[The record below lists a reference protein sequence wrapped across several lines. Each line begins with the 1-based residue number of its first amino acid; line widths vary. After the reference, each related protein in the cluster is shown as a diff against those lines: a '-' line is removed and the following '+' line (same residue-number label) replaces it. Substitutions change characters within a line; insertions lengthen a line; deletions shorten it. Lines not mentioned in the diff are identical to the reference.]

1 MSQVNFGYLREK
13 NKGDF
18 MKKERLFYLD
28 FVRAIAVISIII
40 THFNAR
46 YLYLS
51 PPMPEKAVLTTTVSN
66 IYIGSWGVSLFFIIS
81 GAALMYVY
89 QERIEI
95 KNFYRKRF
103 LSIYPMFWIAYI
115 IAFFYLFYT
124 NKMIPGSGAP
134 KINFIYTILG
144 MDGMVA
150 AYIPTYYIL
159 GEWFLGAIILMYI
172 LFPLL
177 RIGVKKQP
185 IMTFGISLL
194 IYGLIIICIK
204 DINVSIIILTR
215 LPEILFGML
224 YAQSG
229 KKINWKMAV
238 SAMIILVG
246 NSIIKPS
253 FPEAI
258 QTTYVGIASF
268 VLLVYLSYW
277 FKFKICHYL
286 CNIISKYSYAIF
298 LVHHVI
304 ISEMMMTFD
313 LTNISRGYSYVLFA
327 VICLV
332 IAVIAWGL
340 YHFHAYIM
348 SQISIL
354 SNK

>member
-1 MSQVNFGYLREK
+1 
-13 NKGDF
+13 

-28 FVRAIAVISIII
+28 FIRTIAVISILI

-46 YLYLS
+46 FLYLN

-66 IYIGSWGVSLFFIIS
+66 VYIGSWGVSLFFIIS

-89 QERIEI
+89 QEKIEI
-95 KNFYRKRF
+95 KQFYKKRF
-103 LSIYPMFWIAYI
+103 MSIYPMFWIAYI
-115 IAFFYLFYT
+115 VAFFYLFYT
-124 NKMIPGSGAP
+124 NKTIPGSGAP
-134 KINFIYTILG
+134 KINFLYTILG

-159 GEWFLGAIILMYI
+159 GEWFLGAIILMYV

-177 RIGVKKQP
+177 RLGVKKKP
-185 IMTFGISLL
+185 IMTFGLSLL
-194 IYGLIIICIK
+194 IYGVIVVCIK

-224 YAQSG
+224 YVQSE
-229 KKINWKMAV
+229 KKIDWKTAV
-238 SAMIILVG
+238 SATIILVV

-253 FPEAI
+253 FPDAI

-268 VLLVYLSYW
+268 ILLIYLSYW
-277 FKFKICHYL
+277 FRFKICYCM
-286 CNIISKYSYAIF
+286 CNIVSKYSYAIF

-313 LTNISRGYSYVLFA
+313 LTHISRGYSYMLFA
-327 VICLV
+327 VVCAV
-332 IAVIAWGL
+332 IAVFSWGL

-348 SQISIL
+348 SQISL
-354 SNK
+354 LFNK

>member
-1 MSQVNFGYLREK
+1 
-13 NKGDF
+13 

-28 FVRAIAVISIII
+28 FVRAIAVISILI

-95 KNFYRKRF
+95 KKFYKKRF

-115 IAFFYLFYT
+115 VAFFYLFYT
-124 NKMIPGSGAP
+124 NKMIPGSGVP

-159 GEWFLGAIILMYI
+159 GEWFLGAIILMYV

-177 RIGVKKQP
+177 WKGVKKQP
-185 IMTFGISLL
+185 IITFGLSI
-194 IYGLIIICIK
+194 IVYILIIVYIK

-215 LPEILFGML
+215 LPV
-224 YAQSG
+224 A
-229 KKINWKMAV
+229 
-238 SAMIILVG
+238 
-246 NSIIKPS
+246 
-253 FPEAI
+253 
-258 QTTYVGIASF
+258 
-268 VLLVYLSYW
+268 
-277 FKFKICHYL
+277 
-286 CNIISKYSYAIF
+286 
-298 LVHHVI
+298 
-304 ISEMMMTFD
+304 
-313 LTNISRGYSYVLFA
+313 
-327 VICLV
+327 
-332 IAVIAWGL
+332 
-340 YHFHAYIM
+340 
-348 SQISIL
+348 
-354 SNK
+354 

>member
-1 MSQVNFGYLREK
+1 
-13 NKGDF
+13 

-28 FVRAIAVISIII
+28 FVRAIAVISILI

-95 KNFYRKRF
+95 KKFYKKRF

-115 IAFFYLFYT
+115 VAFFYLFYT
-124 NKMIPGSGAP
+124 NKMIPGSGVP

-159 GEWFLGAIILMYI
+159 GEWFLGAIILMYV

-177 RIGVKKQP
+177 RKGVKKQP
-185 IMTFGISLL
+185 IITFGLSI
-194 IYGLIIICIK
+194 IVYILIIVYIK

-224 YAQSG
+224 YVKSE
-229 KKINWKMAV
+229 KKVNWKMALG
-238 SAMIILVG
+238 AMIVLVA

-253 FPEAI
+253 FPEAV

-268 VLLVYLSYW
+268 ILLVYISYW
-277 FKFKICHYL
+277 FKFRICHSV
-286 CNIISKYSYAIF
+286 CNLISKYSYAIF

-313 LTNISRGYSYVLFA
+313 LAHISRGYSYMLFA
-327 VICLV
+327 VICSV
-332 IAVIAWGL
+332 IAVFSWGL

-348 SQISIL
+348 RQISL
-354 SNK
+354 LFNK

>member
-1 MSQVNFGYLREK
+1 
-13 NKGDF
+13 

-28 FVRAIAVISIII
+28 FIRTIAVISILI

-46 YLYLS
+46 FLYLN

-66 IYIGSWGVSLFFIIS
+66 VYIGSWGVSLFFIIS

-89 QERIEI
+89 QEKNEI
-95 KNFYRKRF
+95 KQFYKKRF
-103 LSIYPMFWIAYI
+103 MSIYPMFWIAYI
-115 IAFFYLFYT
+115 VAFFYLFYT
-124 NKMIPGSGAP
+124 NKTIPGSGAP
-134 KINFIYTILG
+134 KINFLYTILG

-159 GEWFLGAIILMYI
+159 GEWFLGAIILMYV

-177 RIGVKKQP
+177 RLGVKKKP
-185 IMTFGISLL
+185 IMTFGLSLL
-194 IYGLIIICIK
+194 IYGVIVVCIK

-224 YAQSG
+224 YVQSE
-229 KKINWKMAV
+229 KKIDWKTAV
-238 SAMIILVG
+238 SATIILVV

-253 FPEAI
+253 FPDAI

-268 VLLVYLSYW
+268 ILLIYLSYW
-277 FKFKICHYL
+277 FRFKICYCM
-286 CNIISKYSYAIF
+286 CNIVSKYSYAIF

-313 LTNISRGYSYVLFA
+313 LTHISRGYSYMLFA
-327 VICLV
+327 VVCAV
-332 IAVIAWGL
+332 IAVFSWGL

-348 SQISIL
+348 SQISL
-354 SNK
+354 LFNK